1 MGNFFKKAALVAALS
16 VVGVA
21 SFAADPVTLPTLG
34 TDVSSYITAAISL
47 MGGVVGVAVGGYA
60 AFLVVKKALRGL
72 GRALG

>member
-21 SFAADPVTLPTLG
+21 SFAADPVTLPTLD
-34 TDVSSYITAAISL
+34 TDVSSYITAAIAL

-60 AFLVVKKALRGL
+60 AFLVVKKALRWL